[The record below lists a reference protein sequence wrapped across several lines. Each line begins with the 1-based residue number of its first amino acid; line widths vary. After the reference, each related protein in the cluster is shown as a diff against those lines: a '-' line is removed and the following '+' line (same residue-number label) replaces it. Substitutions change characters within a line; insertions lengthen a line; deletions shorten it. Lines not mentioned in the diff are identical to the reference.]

1 VTGTATRICVHGS
14 SVAVDGQGVL
24 ILGASGS
31 GKSALALQLLAFGAQ
46 LIADDQTLLTRSDD
60 MIFASAPEAIK
71 GQIEARG
78 IGLLAADAFGPQRLL
93 LVVDLDQPPATRLP
107 DRQVHNVLGL
117 EFDLI
122 CGQDLS
128 HLAVSVLQ
136 YLKGGRIA

>member
-1 VTGTATRICVHGS
+1 VTGAQARVCVYGS

-31 GKSALALQLLAFGAQ
+31 GKSTLALQLLAFGAQ
-46 LIADDQTLLTRSDD
+46 LIADDQTLLTRLDD
-60 MIFASAPEAIK
+60 MVFASAPEAIK
-71 GQIEARG
+71 GRIEARG
-78 IGLLAADAFGPQRLL
+78 IGLLAADTVGPQRLQ
-93 LVVDLDQPPATRLP
+93 LVVDLDHPPAARLP
-107 DRQVHNVLGL
+107 DRRVHNVLGL

>member
-1 VTGTATRICVHGS
+1 MTGTATQICVHGS

-60 MIFASAPEAIK
+60 MVFASAPEAIK
-71 GQIEARG
+71 GRIEARG
-78 IGLLAADAFGPQRLL
+78 IGLLAADAVGPQRLK
-93 LVVDLDQPPATRLP
+93 LVVDLDNPPASRLP
-107 DRQVHNVLGL
+107 ERQVYNVLEL